1 MFTKHD
7 GFCSTKAQ
15 QKSVVLSSIAGGLT
29 KSINSNTKL
38 ITFNTKF
45 IVFITEFIVFDT
57 GGLTKASKNA
67 KGKVCERERTM
78 NELLELS
85 IGARDFVLNTVDF
98 ALKPDGLCTENDGF
112 CD

>member
-1 MFTKHD
+1 M
-7 GFCSTKAQ
+7 
-15 QKSVVLSSIAGGLT
+15 VLSSIAGGLT

-38 ITFNTKF
+38 ITFNTK
-45 IVFITEFIVFDT
+45 IITFNTKFIVFDT

-112 CD
+112 CNSNAQGLLTRATSLSYS